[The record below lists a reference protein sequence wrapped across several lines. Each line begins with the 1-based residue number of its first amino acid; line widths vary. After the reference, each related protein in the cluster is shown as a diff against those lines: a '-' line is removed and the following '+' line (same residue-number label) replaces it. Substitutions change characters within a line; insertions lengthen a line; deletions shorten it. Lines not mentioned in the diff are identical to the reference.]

1 VDGRRG
7 DCASRAVT
15 VLGSPAGDLPVCRRS
30 VAWPDGARLTQS
42 RKCRL
47 FGRQGTKGMTMRRI
61 AAVAAVVGL
70 LLGAAVAT
78 AGAASAK
85 PLRAEQATT
94 LDISWH

>member
-1 VDGRRG
+1 
-7 DCASRAVT
+7 
-15 VLGSPAGDLPVCRRS
+15 
-30 VAWPDGARLTQS
+30 
-42 RKCRL
+42 
-47 FGRQGTKGMTMRRI
+47 MTMRRI